1 MLTPCVIFFSHS
13 EARAVFVDG
22 EFADKVKA
30 ALDGLDK
37 KPLVIDI
44 VDSQSGDANP
54 TIGECDYEY
63 FINTAAEPLD
73 SHPADEWEPLA
84 LNYTSGTTG
93 EPKGVVYHHRGSYLM
108 SFGSAI
114 AWNMKPH
121 GVYLYTVPMFHCK
134 RLGLCL
140 DASATG
146 RHTHLHSQSRPGS
159 DFPFN

>member
-1 MLTPCVIFFSHS
+1 MVSFVAANTPELVEAHFGVPMAGCVLNAVNIRLDVDTLRYIFSHS

-93 EPKGVVYHHRGSYLM
+93 EPKVS
-108 SFGSAI
+108 SIII
-114 AWNMKPH
+114 A
-121 GVYLYTVPMFHCK
+121 V
-134 RLGLCL
+134 
-140 DASATG
+140 
-146 RHTHLHSQSRPGS
+146 HT
-159 DFPFN
+159 